1 MHHFDT
7 PSFKLKDCDEEDI
20 FYIVTF
26 DMWRGN

>member
-1 MHHFDT
+1 MESDSL
-7 PSFKLKDCDEEDI
+7 SFKLKDCDEEDI